1 MLRRVFGARLPCAL
15 GCLERRRVGNVGADA
30 HTQRKREG
38 ERERQAWPNLAC
50 LMKNGQESAY
60 LARPSLHSTAAPPHF
75 LLLLAPTLL
84 LPPFNTLHVL
94 RLSLLDSQTLISVA
108 SPQRTFLAQ
117 IQTSLHCIEPDTISH
132 T

>member
-84 LPPFNTLHVL
+84 LPPFIPSTSSAC
-94 RLSLLDSQTLISVA
+94 LSLIPRL
-108 SPQRTFLAQ
+108 
-117 IQTSLHCIEPDTISH
+117 
-132 T
+132 